1 MCDWVNGVQINYYF
15 ICKTKLWL
23 FSHHIKMEQESDNVS
38 LGKILH
44 ETTYKKEKEFLIDNN
59 INIDFIHKNKNL
71 LEIHEIKKS
80 NKMEKPDKYQLLYY
94 LYYLKEVKEVKN
106 TIGYLDYPSIKKRTK
121 IKLTP
126 EYENEL
132 KKIIKEINTINSK
145 PMEKPKKSK
154 ICLKCSYFEF
164 CFS

>member
-1 MCDWVNGVQINYYF
+1 MCEWVNGVQINYYF

-44 ETTYKKEKEFLIDNN
+44 ETTYKKEKEFLIDNK
-59 INIDFIHKNKNL
+59 INIDFIHKNKNI
-71 LEIHEIKKS
+71 LEVHEVKKS

-94 LYYLKEVKEVKN
+94 LYYLREVKDVKN
-106 TIGYLDYPSIKKRTK
+106 TIGYLDYPSIKKKTK
-121 IKLTP
+121 IELNH
-126 EYENEL
+126 ENEEEL
-132 KKIIKEINTINSK
+132 KKIIKEINIINSNH
-145 PMEKPKKSK
+145 MIKPKKSK
-154 ICLKCSYFEF
+154 ICRKCSYLEF